1 MVRTRADDPSRPEG
15 APRKKPR
22 WRRGYVPWLTA
33 ALVLAGLMAA
43 AIAAIGILTATPQ
56 SPRSLT
62 PLLPQHE
69 HAEDRAPGVESIST
83 ER

>member
-15 APRKKPR
+15 APRPEPL
-22 WRRGYVPWLTA
+22 WRRWYVPWRTA

-43 AIAAIGILTATPQ
+43 AM
-56 SPRSLT
+56 
-62 PLLPQHE
+62 
-69 HAEDRAPGVESIST
+69 DRAPGVESTST